1 VVIVA
6 ALIGVVVIA
15 TGAALLRSRERMG
28 PANER
33 VWNPIGLVPAALAP
47 ETTDFH
53 AAPVQP
59 EPPLPV
65 RSPSPD
71 GRGGQGVRTP
81 VARRAQVVKA
91 PGYLSI
97 NSRPWAEVSVD
108 GQVVGNTPQIK
119 IRVTPGRHHLVLAR
133 EGFQTHSAWVVV
145 PAGGSVRLTDIT
157 LRVVTR

>member
-1 VVIVA
+1 MVIVA
-6 ALIGVVVIA
+6 ALIGVVVIV
-15 TGAALLRSRERMG
+15 TGAALLRSSGRMG
-28 PANER
+28 QPENER

-53 AAPVQP
+53 AAPVQR
-59 EPPLPV
+59 EP
-65 RSPSPD
+65 R
-71 GRGGQGVRTP
+71 GVRTP
-81 VARRAQVVKA
+81 VARRSQQVKA

-108 GQVVGNTPQIK
+108 GRVVGNTPQIK

-133 EGFQTHSAWVVV
+133 EGFQAHSAWVVV